1 MKRRIFCILLA
12 ASAASTDIAADSST
26 ARTQF
31 LVAHKLA
38 KAGLDW
44 QKAAPDMASY
54 PLRPYLEHAA
64 LMRTPRPDSAAL
76 AAFIARHG
84 DQPLTR
90 TLRSQLIARR
100 IQSKDWAGVQ
110 SLDLPSLPLPD
121 RCHEQHAAI

>member
-12 ASAASTDIAADSST
+12 ASAASTGIAADSST

-54 PLRPYLEHAA
+54 PLRP
-64 LMRTPRPDSAAL
+64 
-76 AAFIARHG
+76 
-84 DQPLTR
+84 
-90 TLRSQLIARR
+90 
-100 IQSKDWAGVQ
+100 
-110 SLDLPSLPLPD
+110 
-121 RCHEQHAAI
+121 